1 MDAGG
6 FGATL
11 GRMQDFSQLIVWQRA
26 QALTVAVYR
35 ATNGFA
41 TSDAV
46 GFRSQLR
53 RSTASI
59 GANIAEGAGQAGPTQ
74 FARFLQMAIASTSEV
89 ESHLDLAQRLGLFKP
104 SLVSHLKSETQSLR
118 RMLTVLRRRVQ
129 EGREDKSAAEEA
141 PPAADSQ
148 PPTEHP
154 LNTDHPN

>member
-1 MDAGG
+1 MGLQLELWVISLVVRGKVVGCGGTVMDAGG

-11 GRMQDFSQLIVWQRA
+11 GPMQDFSQLIVWQRA

-74 FARFLQMAIASTSEV
+74 FARCSMNCLISVARPASNW
-89 ESHLDLAQRLGLFKP
+89 RCW
-104 SLVSHLKSETQSLR
+104 
-118 RMLTVLRRRVQ
+118 
-129 EGREDKSAAEEA
+129 
-141 PPAADSQ
+141 
-148 PPTEHP
+148 
-154 LNTDHPN
+154 